1 MTKQDAIRAVDE
13 ALAAR
18 YGDRRWPGRS
28 DPLGGLIAT
37 ILSQSTT
44 SRNSRAAHASLTEQY
59 ASWEQV
65 AAAPV
70 EDIATA
76 IYQGGLAH
84 QKAERIK
91 TILRQLQAERGVL
104 CLDFLEQMAPEEAAA
119 YLTSFRGVGPKTAA
133 CVLLFDLGKPVFPV
147 DTHVFRIAV
156 RLGWI
161 EEGTTPQRAHSA
173 LGLLV
178 PADIAYRLHVN
189 LVAHGRTTCLARH
202 PRCAGCPLLKFCP
215 WGLEAAEQSGASG
228 QIAQRPA

>member
-1 MTKQDAIRAVDE
+1 MTAQDTIRAVDE
-13 ALAAR
+13 ALAAH

-44 SRNSRAAHASLTEQY
+44 GRNSRAAYTSLTEQF

-65 AAAPV
+65 ADSPV
-70 EDIATA
+70 RDIAAA
-76 IYQGGLAH
+76 IYEGGLAN

-91 TILRQLQAERGVL
+91 TILQRIRSERGVL
-104 CLDFLEQMAPEEAAA
+104 SLDFLEEMSPEEAAA
-119 YLTSFRGVGPKTAA
+119 YLTAFRGVGPKTAA
-133 CVLLFDLGKPVFPV
+133 CVLLFDLGRPVFPV
-147 DTHVFRIAV
+147 DTHVFRIAG

-161 EEGTTPQRAHSA
+161 EEGETPHRAHEA

-189 LVAHGRTTCLARH
+189 LVTHGRRTCLARH
-202 PRCAGCPLLKFCP
+202 PRCERCPIFELCP
-215 WGLEAAEQSGASG
+215 WGREAARHSGASG
-228 QIAQRPA
+228 EEAQRPA